1 MAPENSIAGYDP
13 RLRSARHEANAMTR
27 PLHESLL
34 PATLPAE
41 PFALI
46 ALWIEDGRRSG
57 AYVNPDA
64 ICLATVGVDGTP
76 HARMVLCRGLD
87 VASGALAFYTNRES
101 LKGRDLDHCAEAS
114 AVFYWDHDARQAIV
128 TGGVEHLSDADSNAY
143 WATRPRLSQ
152 LAAWAS
158 EQSAPIES
166 RAVLLERLA
175 ATTARFGAES
185 DAPVPRPPHWGGY
198 RIVARRVE
206 LWSGSEGRMHD
217 RAQWTR
223 SARGWRVTRLQP

>member
-1 MAPENSIAGYDP
+1 MTSQNSIAGYDP
-13 RLRSARHEANAMTR
+13 VFVGAPRRTTMTR

-34 PATLPAE
+34 PVVLPNE
-41 PFALI
+41 PFALL
-46 ALWIEDGRRSG
+46 AQWIDDGRRSG

-64 ICLATVGVDGTP
+64 ICLATAGADGVP

-87 VASGALAFYTNRES
+87 VARGSLAFYTNRHS
-101 LKGRDLDHCAEAS
+101 AKGRDLADRGEAS

-128 TGGVEHLSDADSNAY
+128 TGHVEHVADAESDAY
-143 WATRPRLSQ
+143 WTTRPRLSQ

-158 EQSAPIES
+158 AQSEPIAS
-166 RAVLLERLA
+166 RAALLAQLEA
-175 ATTARFGAES
+175 VSARFGAES
-185 DAPVPRPPHWGGY
+185 SRPVPRPEHWGGY

-223 SARGWRVTRLQP
+223 AARGWGSTRLQP